1 MERKGFISII
11 IPVYNA
17 EPYLEECV
25 ESVLKQ
31 TYSQYELI
39 LIDDGST
46 DASWERIR
54 SYAGKNGKVK
64 GRRKENGGPNSARK
78 LGLEIAEGEYVM
90 FIDADDSVDRLLCE
104 KLIRAM
110 EEHGVDMVISRI
122 KKKLE
127 GRDIGV
133 IGGWKEGKYPGAY
146 MAENLIDPDVFYRAN
161 MPLGLAA
168 NLYRAE
174 ILKKIF
180 RTVDKKIRFSEDYS
194 CHMLSLLD
202 SKYVYCLDECLYDYR
217 QNKDSLMHSHGN
229 SNFESEKYLYR
240 FLTSELK
247 KRNASEKLH
256 KQLEWVVIF
265 SLLVGGYGTFR
276 EKKYLYP
283 FRDVRRGSRI
293 ILYGAGAFG
302 RALYEFAEQSGF
314 YEIAAWVDKNH
325 RIYQKEGFPVNDI
338 ETINTL
344 DYDYLVIGLLRSDL
358 AAQVKNGLEK
368 KGVSP
373 EKIRTVDTEL
383 ISCQE
388 LPQCFWT

>member
-180 RTVDKKIRFSEDYS
+180 RTVDKNPVFRRLFLPYAVAAGFKI
-194 CHMLSLLD
+194 CLLP
-202 SKYVYCLDECLYDYR
+202 
-217 QNKDSLMHSHGN
+217 G
-229 SNFESEKYLYR
+229 
-240 FLTSELK
+240 
-247 KRNASEKLH
+247 
-256 KQLEWVVIF
+256 
-265 SLLVGGYGTFR
+265 
-276 EKKYLYP
+276 
-283 FRDVRRGSRI
+283 
-293 ILYGAGAFG
+293 
-302 RALYEFAEQSGF
+302 
-314 YEIAAWVDKNH
+314 
-325 RIYQKEGFPVNDI
+325 
-338 ETINTL
+338 
-344 DYDYLVIGLLRSDL
+344 
-358 AAQVKNGLEK
+358 
-368 KGVSP
+368 
-373 EKIRTVDTEL
+373 
-383 ISCQE
+383 
-388 LPQCFWT
+388 